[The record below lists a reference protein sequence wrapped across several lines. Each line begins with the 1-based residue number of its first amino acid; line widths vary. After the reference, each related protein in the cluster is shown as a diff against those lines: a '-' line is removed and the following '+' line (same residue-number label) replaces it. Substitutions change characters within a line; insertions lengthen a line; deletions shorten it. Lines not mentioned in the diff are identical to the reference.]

1 MIYIKNNQATIID
14 NKVINK
20 IEDIKAKY
28 DVALR
33 YFSITD
39 SDFDIYL
46 KMSDKEAIK
55 RLNILQE
62 MLEQSVEE
70 HKKAARAAVDAGL
83 NNKSGAIDIDMQDQ
97 DKISNYF
104 ADLRTKFNN

>member
-1 MIYIKNNQATIID
+1 MIYIRNNQATVIKD
-14 NKVINK
+14 KVINK

-28 DVALR
+28 AVALQ
-33 YFSITD
+33 YFSISD

-46 KMSDKEAIK
+46 KMSDKEALK

-70 HKKAARAAVDAGL
+70 HKKAARAAVEAGL
-83 NNKSGAIDIDMQDQ
+83 NNKSGAVDIDLHDQ

-104 ADLRTKFNN
+104 ADLRLKFNN

>member
-1 MIYIKNNQATIID
+1 MIYIKNNTATVIKD
-14 NKVINK
+14 KVINK

-28 DVALR
+28 AVALQ

-46 KMSDKEAIK
+46 KMSDKEALK

-62 MLEQSVEE
+62 MLEQSLEE
-70 HKKAARAAVDAGL
+70 HRKAARAVVEAALNNRSGAVD
-83 NNKSGAIDIDMQDQ
+83 IDLHDQ

-104 ADLRTKFNN
+104 ADLRLKFNN